1 MTQPQYGYPPQGDPY
16 QGQYQQAPFPQN
28 GPPPAQYAP
37 APQYYQAPP
46 PGYGPPQGQY
56 APQQPPPPLVNAS
69 LDDFYNQ
76 PSSGGG
82 PGLKFEQL
90 GTRYL
95 LKVSRTVTSGDVTQ
109 QTDKF
114 QKPQTFNDGRPKL
127 VLKVPTLVLSGGDP
141 RNHPDGT
148 GVLYVKGQMRDE
160 LVRAMT
166 EAGSQS
172 AVPEHDAL
180 IDVLYANGRAIPGLD
195 TKQKIYQIRYYL
207 PGTDP
212 AAILNGFTGYGD
224 PYAAQTIQR
233 IEQQLQPTPGQPANY
248 QLQQNPYQQPAQ
260 GQPQYAPAPQA
271 PAPYAGQPVA
281 QQAYQAP
288 QQAAQPQYQQAPINQ
303 VPAAVQPAAQN
314 YQLPNGQA
322 AMQQAVNQFPQQVP
336 GPQGPAPSNPV
347 AQQPVQP
354 QLPLPTPG
362 QMTPEQQALLGRI
375 TNQPQQQQG

>member
-1 MTQPQYGYPPQGDPY
+1 MTQQQYGYPPQGDPY
-16 QGQYQQAPFPQN
+16 QGQYQQAPPPQY
-28 GPPPAQYAP
+28 GPPPGQYAP

-56 APQQPPPPLVNAS
+56 GAQQAPPPPLVNAS

-82 PGLKFEQL
+82 PGLKFEQP

-95 LKVSRTVTSGDVTQ
+95 LRVSRAVTSGDVSQ

-114 QKPQTFNDGRPKL
+114 QQPQTFRDGRPKL
-127 VLKVPTLVLSGGDP
+127 VMKVPALVLSGGDP

-160 LVRAMT
+160 LVRAMS

-172 AVPEHDAL
+172 AAPEHDAL
-180 IDVLYANGRAIPGLD
+180 IDVLYANGRAIPGLE

-212 AAILNGFTGYGD
+212 AAVLAGFA
-224 PYAAQTIQR
+224 PSV
-233 IEQQLQPTPGQPANY
+233 QQSAPQYPQPGQPANY

-260 GQPQYAPAPQA
+260 VNPNQGTAPVQYAPQPGQYQQTPQGYGTPQQDQYAPAPQA
-271 PAPYAGQPVA
+271 QAAYAGQPVA

-288 QQAAQPQYQQAPINQ
+288 QQAAQPQYPQGQTAP
-303 VPAAVQPAAQN
+303 
-314 YQLPNGQA
+314 LPQG
-322 AMQQAVNQFPQQVP
+322 
-336 GPQGPAPSNPV
+336 QGPAQ
-347 AQQPVQP
+347 QQPVQP
-354 QLPLPTPG
+354 QLPLPG
-362 QMTPEQQALLGRI
+362 QMSDEQRALLGRI
-375 TNQPQQQQG
+375 TNQPQQQG